1 MVPGCAKLR
10 LWSEERRGGSC
21 YTGISRPDVSVPE
34 YSRPFE
40 DRTEERMIRSAR
52 FTGYRY
58 LLSAYLRPQGRRVV
72 LLGVLLAVGLGL
84 ELANPWILRAFI
96 DSALAGASL
105 ASLTGIALA
114 FLGVALATQL
124 VTVAETYVAENV
136 GLTATNRSRSDLTL
150 HTLRLDPSFHGS
162 HTPGELIERVDRD

>member
-1 MVPGCAKLR
+1 
-10 LWSEERRGGSC
+10 
-21 YTGISRPDVSVPE
+21 
-34 YSRPFE
+34 
-40 DRTEERMIRSAR
+40 MIRSAR

-136 GLTATNRSRSDLTL
+136 GLTATNRLRSDLTL

-162 HTPGELIERVDRD
+162 HTPGELIERVDGDVATLGNFFS